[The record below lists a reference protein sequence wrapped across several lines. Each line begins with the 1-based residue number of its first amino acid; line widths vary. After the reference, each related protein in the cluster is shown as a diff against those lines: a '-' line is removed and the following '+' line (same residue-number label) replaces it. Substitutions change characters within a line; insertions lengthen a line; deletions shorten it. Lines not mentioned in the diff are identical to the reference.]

1 MLTHSPSVET
11 RPNVPVPAFLEG
23 PHPFLHS
30 EVEVNRIRE
39 TFARWQ
45 AEMVS
50 EAIGEIEELLVRTA
64 TGSKEAFSTLYDL
77 MAPRVLGLIR
87 RVLVDQAQSE
97 EVAQEVLLEI
107 WQTAATYSPSKGKA
121 TTWMLTVAHRRAIDR
136 VRASQASKDR
146 DLKIG
151 VRDFEG
157 ERDDVAESAE
167 ISIEHRRAQ
176 QALSKLSDQQREA
189 VTLAYY
195 GGLTQS
201 EIAERLEVPLGTV
214 KTRIRDGMNR
224 LRRELGVES

>member
-1 MLTHSPSVET
+1 
-11 RPNVPVPAFLEG
+11 
-23 PHPFLHS
+23 
-30 EVEVNRIRE
+30 
-39 TFARWQ
+39 
-45 AEMVS
+45 MVS
-50 EAIGEIEELLVRTA
+50 EAIGEIEDLLVRTA
-64 TGSKEAFSTLYDL
+64 TGSKEAFSTLYNL

-97 EVAQEVLLEI
+97 EVAQEVMLEI
-107 WQTAATYSPSKGKA
+107 WQTAASYSPSKGKA
-121 TTWMLTVAHRRAIDR
+121 TSWMLTVAHRRAIDR

-167 ISIEHRRAQ
+167 ISIEHKRAQ

>member
-1 MLTHSPSVET
+1 MLTHSPSVEA
-11 RPNVPVPAFLEG
+11 RPNVPAPART
-23 PHPFLHS
+23 S
-30 EVEVNRIRE
+30 ADSQVDVNRIRE
-39 TFARWQ
+39 SFERWQ
-45 AEMVS
+45 AELVS

-107 WQTAATYSPSKGKA
+107 WQTAASYSPSKGKA

-167 ISIEHRRAQ
+167 ISIEHKRAQ
-176 QALSKLSDQQREA
+176 QALAKLSDQQREA

>member
-1 MLTHSPSVET
+1 MPTHSPSVEA
-11 RPNVPVPAFLEG
+11 RPNVPAPARTSADSQVDL
-23 PHPFLHS
+23 
-30 EVEVNRIRE
+30 NRIRE
-39 TFARWQ
+39 SFERWQ
-45 AEMVS
+45 AELVS

-107 WQTAATYSPSKGKA
+107 WQTAASYSPSKGKA

-167 ISIEHRRAQ
+167 ISIEHKRAQ
-176 QALSKLSDQQREA
+176 QALAKLSDQQREA